1 MKNLMELSSYLST
14 KNATDTREIADGI
27 IEAAVIYGKLAAGK
41 VTAFAFDKQAGSG
54 QNISVRIFP
63 SRTAQIVSGTA
74 VGGQCFS
81 VASTTISVATV
92 TINRLGDYDLLHG
105 LAFWAAPA
113 DTQAAIMN
121 EMAKGVAYK
130 QDQQIIWSMCTAG
143 TAPTYHCYSN
153 VSVTSTASYGV
164 SGVYKYNLYESVVS
178 QKATMAAAG
187 YHPDVIIMNPTVAA
201 RLKIASGLAQY
212 PQVTL
217 DADGNL
223 TSLAGLRVIETPAA
237 PTAATTGKATFA
249 ILIDS
254 SRAVAE
260 AWGMHPTFETQR
272 VPDCDET
279 KLVLNTYWGC
289 HLVQSAA
296 IGHICNP

>member
-1 MKNLMELSSYLST
+1 MKDLLELSSYLST

-41 VTAFAFDKQAGSG
+41 ATAFAFDKQAGTG

-63 SRTAQIVSGTA
+63 ARTAQIVSGTA
-74 VGGQCFS
+74 VAGQCFS

-105 LAFWAAPA
+105 LAFWAAPQ

-121 EMAKGVAYK
+121 EMSKGVAWK

-143 TAPTYHCYSN
+143 QAPGYHCYSN

-164 SGVYKYNLYESVVS
+164 SGVYKWNGYESIVS
-178 QKATMAAAG
+178 QKATMEAAG
-187 YHPDVIIMNPTVAA
+187 YKPDVIIMNPVCAARFKVAA
-201 RLKIASGLAQY
+201 GLAQY
-212 PQVTL
+212 PLVTM
-217 DADGNL
+217 DANGLL

-237 PTAATTGKATFA
+237 PAASTTGKATMA
-249 ILIDS
+249 IIIDS

-260 AWGMHPTFETQR
+260 AWGKRPTFETQR
-272 VPDCDET
+272 VPECDEM
-279 KLVLNTYWGC
+279 KLALNAYWGC
-289 HLVQSAA
+289 IRVQATA
-296 IGHICNP
+296 VGHICNP